1 MVKVLLWG
9 TLRHATDGQA
19 EVDIE
24 ARNFKE
30 LLDQLALKYPGL
42 EPQIKRGV
50 SLALDGKVYREAWFT
65 EIGPDSEVVL
75 MPYMVGG

>member
-19 EVDIE
+19 EVEVE

-30 LLDQLALKYPGL
+30 LLDRLAVMYPGL
-42 EPQIKRGV
+42 EPQIRRGV
-50 SLALDGKVYREAWFT
+50 SMALAKGWISSGQRGSKSQSAVAQR
-65 EIGPDSEVVL
+65 GQ
-75 MPYMVGG
+75 